1 MTFLIVG
8 LGSLAFSQLNFSE
21 DEPQSAEDLKQQIE
35 RLSSI
40 SSQKIEKIESSINDF
55 SFASKKQAL
64 MQSIESAVAEGEL
77 KASDLDEI
85 SQNLTNLEKDW
96 NKRSS
101 EFLTNAKVMGDNLE
115 KVSGIYNELSD
126 AFAGRIDEATPT
138 LRTLYK
144 NLIAAKEEAVGI
156 ERATLIFIEETDYK
170 LDTTSNNDSLRNNF
184 EQSNLSVAVNSI
196 SSDGGTVSRM
206 SSIINASEALPLNT
220 KPPSISSSVMEEE
233 LAKAKRNI
241 ESLRS
246 NLSESESLL
255 RDLQKDKDL
264 LNENYA
270 SGKSASDLIGDEL
283 GRLRSELN
291 KARDEL
297 TENRQSMLLEQEK
310 STAVV
315 KSITTELERTR
326 TELDAARLRASQAQ
340 MEDNDLSAIN
350 AELLSVKDSLDKVKN
365 ANENGLDPEFVDNVS
380 TRLDAAITKIN
391 SIKESDEVASSGDQ
405 AKNQPE
411 GNNELINKLLVDLS
425 SAKDELIKARSENRE
440 TRKDLG
446 EKIASL
452 EDELKSTNLELIKTV
467 RGYDEAKLQMAKRE
481 FDYADTIK
489 KLEEEA
495 QVAQNALSQASLG
508 KLPAIPF
515 IEEMERNLAD
525 SEKRIEAL
533 STSFDS
539 EKEKASEVIDGLQ
552 VELENANLRQKRAM
566 EQLGRREL
574 ELKGKSQELK
584 QLLEENKVLQE
595 ELEVV
600 KVISG
605 QLQDLNSVLEE
616 TKKAQ
621 NQNLVNTDQAVLS
634 LRDELNQA
642 KVELVYEREEKEK
655 LAKEASLKISSLEGQ
670 LAKFKERLQDEQEN
684 LAQQTLESKDLIFD
698 LKSELDV
705 AREEIARMKSVGNTE
720 SLETRKAVSQLQEAL
735 GTIRILKESL
745 EESEKANL
753 ELDTLRSEL
762 ADSMEMQITQVRRDE
777 EQQSKLQNKI
787 SDLEAEILIFR
798 NNENAEAVQT
808 KKLVADLNEKIKQS
822 QNEITKLNGLL
833 ESSEDGG
840 LSSVIMLQDE
850 LAREQ
855 ALTDDLQRQIQELLA
870 GENNVSGTN
879 GNFPE
884 GNPSDLESKLLEAL
898 DEIKSLHDQLSKPN
912 STASNMNREMVLTL
926 EQSLAD
932 AEASF
937 SNLEKELMQEKA
949 NSRKALIDLEA
960 ARAKLLTLGHNPVGE
975 NEQMPLMEDS
985 ISFAESSAAALA
997 KELTKQRAANQ
1008 KLVKELEAERLKLL
1022 RNSGS
1027 TNKSQ
1032 SIPYLD
1038 NQVIVDL
1045 EDSLAES
1052 ESEVSALE
1060 NELNMQKKKNQKLI
1074 DALNSDNE
1082 NGAAVGIIEG
1092 VGNESPS
1099 IIEQSFSKITL
1110 LEKNLE
1116 NALQKLEVLEAE
1128 DGGSQYSG
1136 GEAIL
1141 DLENSLNESE
1151 ATVAELQNQLN
1162 EQRLR
1167 NDETILELDEA
1178 NRMIAAFKSPNVP
1191 MDLNSSQF
1199 GEQDYLQMEEAL
1211 LGAQLEVEMLKKRL
1225 GEAGDNLESVALASV
1240 DGNASMGSQELL
1252 DINNALSK
1260 KEENIDDLEKQLS
1273 EAMDR
1278 LNEKE
1283 AELEIANA
1291 LAGNF
1296 SSDSNNSQQILF
1308 LKEQLANLRSEL
1320 ATARSN
1326 DDSSVNTDETDLLKE
1341 KLQEAVAESFELQ
1354 AELEE
1359 TKLRLAAV
1367 ENQQNPNEEL
1377 RDQFADLLSQSQ
1389 ANEKKAIL
1397 EIESLTEALKSSE
1410 ALRQELEGLVDD
1422 FQEIG
1427 DKSEDLAQNPKILK
1441 LQQELLLLQEGLRQ
1455 ARNYDDPKVADLQTK
1470 LDSKTKDYEALNDDL
1485 KNAMKDFVRLKN
1497 QVESREI
1504 ENERL
1509 RNNEIADLR
1518 SDAEKEIISLK
1529 NEIGGLRDKNSFLE
1543 LDLQGRDK
1551 RISDMRDQLIRAQ
1564 AQSNQPLS
1572 ALPSTSGSSELRAK
1586 VIRLEGDL
1594 QASQDGQL
1602 SQQRIADRLNME
1614 LRQERDRI
1622 AVLEQSLRNAMNQSR
1637 SIPVTPPTPSVT
1649 VIPGPGATALSN
1661 SQKIELENLR
1671 QQNQRLQDQ
1680 LASATA
1686 GTDRNLF
1693 EQQIRELNQKN
1704 LTASIQLDQ
1713 ERRRSLNLEK
1723 ELQDALDIK
1732 RGIIEKGES
1741 ANLKVELLNDEL
1753 AIAQDR
1759 IQALEKTLVGAR
1771 EAIRVLRSGGNERS
1785 MIKVKLDRP
1794 SSSEETR
1801 STPRRISSLPI
1812 TSRSQFSSFSPRSTS
1827 NFSATRPEIDP
1838 KVNQVPVG
1846 NASLRVRAE
1855 VQFLNNRKLPA
1866 SFTEFFL
1873 LKSSLDEIA
1882 RDAQISIPVNQGI
1895 TSISE
1900 LWARSIQ
1907 RGYRFPGVA
1916 ANIRNALA
1924 TTSLMRLKTN
1934 SIGETSKGNIQP
1946 GNYYLIGSSTLGQ
1959 VGVVWSKPIEIKQG
1973 ENQIDLSLNDA
1984 SWAQ

>member
-1 MTFLIVG
+1 MNFSCLSLNKKGWMGLTFLIVG
-8 LGSLAFSQLNFSE
+8 LASLAFSQLNFSE

-35 RLSSI
+35 KLSSI
-40 SSQKIEKIESSINDF
+40 SSQKIEKIKSSINDF

-64 MQSIESAVAEGEL
+64 MQNAESAVAEGKL
-77 KASDLDEI
+77 TAGDLDKI
-85 SQNLTNLEKDW
+85 SQSLTILEKDW

-126 AFAGRIDEATPT
+126 TFAGRMDEATPT

-144 NLIAAKEEAVGI
+144 NLNTAKEEAVGI

-170 LDTTSNNDSLRNNF
+170 LDSPSTNNSIGNDF
-184 EQSNLSVAVNSI
+184 GQSNLPVA
-196 SSDGGTVSRM
+196 GSRM

-246 NLSESESLL
+246 NLNESESLL
-255 RDLQKDKDL
+255 KDLQKDKDL
-264 LNENYA
+264 LSDNYA

-283 GRLRSELN
+283 GRLRSELD

-297 TENRQSMLLEQEK
+297 TKNRQSMLVEQEK

-326 TELDAARLRASQAQ
+326 SELDAARLRASQAQ
-340 MEDNDLSAIN
+340 MEDNGLSAIN
-350 AELLSVKDSLDKVKN
+350 AELLSVKNSLDQVRN
-365 ANENGLDPEFVDNVS
+365 ANENGLDPVFVDNVS

-391 SIKESDEVASSGDQ
+391 SIKGSSGDAPSGNQ
-405 AKNQPE
+405 TKNPPE

-425 SAKDELIKARSENRE
+425 SAKDELVKARSENRE

-481 FDYADTIK
+481 FEYADTIK

-533 STSFDS
+533 STRFDS

-584 QLLEENKVLQE
+584 QLLEENKVLEE

-621 NQNLVNTDQAVLS
+621 NQNLINTDQAVLS

-670 LAKFKERLQDEQEN
+670 LAKFKEKLQDEQEN

-777 EQQSKLQNKI
+777 EQQSKLQKKI

-855 ALTDDLQRQIQELLA
+855 ALTDDLQRQIQDLLA
-870 GENNVSGTN
+870 AENNVSGSN
-879 GNFPE
+879 GNIPV
-884 GNPSDLESKLLEAL
+884 GNSTDLESKLLEAL
-898 DEIKSLHDQLSKPN
+898 DEIKSLHVQLSKPN
-912 STASNMNREMVLTL
+912 SSTNDMNREMVLAL

-949 NSRKALIDLEA
+949 NNRKALIDLNA
-960 ARAKLLTLGHNPVGE
+960 ARAKLLTLEQNSVGGD
-975 NEQMPLMEDS
+975 EQIPELEDS
-985 ISFAESSAAALA
+985 LSGAESSAEALA
-997 KELTKQRAANQ
+997 KELGKQRAANQ
-1008 KLVKELEAERLKLL
+1008 KLVEELEAERLKLL

-1027 TNKSQ
+1027 TNKGQ

-1045 EDSLAES
+1045 EDSLSES
-1052 ESEVSALE
+1052 ESEVIALE
-1060 NELNMQKKKNQKLI
+1060 NELNRQKMKNQELI

-1082 NGAAVGIIEG
+1082 NIAAAGKLEG

-1099 IIEQSFSKITL
+1099 IIEQSFSKISL

-1116 NALQKLEVLEAE
+1116 DALQKLEVLEAE
-1128 DGGSQYSG
+1128 DEGSQYSSR
-1136 GEAIL
+1136 EAIL

-1151 ATVAELQNQLN
+1151 ATVAELQNQLK

-1178 NRMIAAFKSPNVP
+1178 NRMIAAFGSAEAPKDANASPLG
-1191 MDLNSSQF
+1191 D
-1199 GEQDYLQMEEAL
+1199 QDYLQMEEAL
-1211 LGAQLEVEMLKKRL
+1211 LGAQLEVEMLKKKNEQEAMERL
-1225 GEAGDNLESVALASV
+1225 ELEKRLDDAVNRLESVALTTV
-1240 DGNASMGSQELL
+1240 DGNASPGAQELL
-1252 DINNALSK
+1252 DMKNALSR

-1291 LAGNF
+1291 LTGNV
-1296 SSDSNNSQQILF
+1296 SSDSNDSNQILL
-1308 LKEQLANLRSEL
+1308 LKEQLANLQTEL
-1320 ATARSN
+1320 ATARSKEN
-1326 DDSSVNTDETDLLKE
+1326 SSLNTDETDLLKE

-1359 TKLRLAAV
+1359 TKIRLAAV

-1377 RDQFADLLSQSQ
+1377 RGQFEDLLSQSQ

-1397 EIESLTEALKSSE
+1397 EIESLTEALK
-1410 ALRQELEGLVDD
+1410 
-1422 FQEIG
+1422 
-1427 DKSEDLAQNPKILK
+1427 K
-1441 LQQELLLLQEGLRQ
+1441 
-1455 ARNYDDPKVADLQTK
+1455 
-1470 LDSKTKDYEALNDDL
+1470 
-1485 KNAMKDFVRLKN
+1485 
-1497 QVESREI
+1497 
-1504 ENERL
+1504 
-1509 RNNEIADLR
+1509 LR
-1518 SDAEKEIISLK
+1518 S
-1529 NEIGGLRDKNSFLE
+1529 
-1543 LDLQGRDK
+1543 
-1551 RISDMRDQLIRAQ
+1551 
-1564 AQSNQPLS
+1564 
-1572 ALPSTSGSSELRAK
+1572 
-1586 VIRLEGDL
+1586 
-1594 QASQDGQL
+1594 
-1602 SQQRIADRLNME
+1602 
-1614 LRQERDRI
+1614 
-1622 AVLEQSLRNAMNQSR
+1622 
-1637 SIPVTPPTPSVT
+1637 
-1649 VIPGPGATALSN
+1649 
-1661 SQKIELENLR
+1661 
-1671 QQNQRLQDQ
+1671 
-1680 LASATA
+1680 
-1686 GTDRNLF
+1686 
-1693 EQQIRELNQKN
+1693 
-1704 LTASIQLDQ
+1704 
-1713 ERRRSLNLEK
+1713 
-1723 ELQDALDIK
+1723 
-1732 RGIIEKGES
+1732 
-1741 ANLKVELLNDEL
+1741 
-1753 AIAQDR
+1753 
-1759 IQALEKTLVGAR
+1759 
-1771 EAIRVLRSGGNERS
+1771 
-1785 MIKVKLDRP
+1785 
-1794 SSSEETR
+1794 
-1801 STPRRISSLPI
+1801 
-1812 TSRSQFSSFSPRSTS
+1812 
-1827 NFSATRPEIDP
+1827 
-1838 KVNQVPVG
+1838 
-1846 NASLRVRAE
+1846 
-1855 VQFLNNRKLPA
+1855 
-1866 SFTEFFL
+1866 
-1873 LKSSLDEIA
+1873 
-1882 RDAQISIPVNQGI
+1882 
-1895 TSISE
+1895 
-1900 LWARSIQ
+1900 
-1907 RGYRFPGVA
+1907 
-1916 ANIRNALA
+1916 
-1924 TTSLMRLKTN
+1924 
-1934 SIGETSKGNIQP
+1934 
-1946 GNYYLIGSSTLGQ
+1946 
-1959 VGVVWSKPIEIKQG
+1959 
-1973 ENQIDLSLNDA
+1973 
-1984 SWAQ
+1984 